1 MANRF
6 SERVKILMGKHGWSM
21 RDLSRQS
28 GIPYSTIYDVLESGK
43 TQPDNLTARNLKRL
57 ARTLGTSIDYLVGTW
72 EDDRGTLSPPWP
84 WLAPSPRRQYGA
96 ARWHYEHCNI
106 GTSVRRDL
114 CRGRCRIRE
123 TRQMRLSSH
132 VPWRGYWGALLG
144 LSLVLLLTGCASWTK
159 PGAGLP
165 RLCR

>member
-21 RDLSRQS
+21 RDLSRHS

-72 EDDRGTLSPPWP
+72 EDDQGDGKP
-84 WLAPSPRRQYGA
+84 ADVVMVGA
-96 ARWHYEHCNI
+96 
-106 GTSVRRDL
+106 
-114 CRGRCRIRE
+114 
-123 TRQMRLSSH
+123 
-132 VPWRGYWGALLG
+132 
-144 LSLVLLLTGCASWTK
+144 
-159 PGAGLP
+159 
-165 RLCR
+165 

>member
-6 SERVKILMGKHGWSM
+6 SERVKILMNKHGWSM

-72 EDDRGTLSPPWP
+72 EDEGSEIEP
-84 WLAPSPRRQYGA
+84 AGVAVVGA
-96 ARWHYEHCNI
+96 
-106 GTSVRRDL
+106 
-114 CRGRCRIRE
+114 
-123 TRQMRLSSH
+123 
-132 VPWRGYWGALLG
+132 
-144 LSLVLLLTGCASWTK
+144 
-159 PGAGLP
+159 
-165 RLCR
+165 

>member
-6 SERVKILMGKHGWSM
+6 SRHIKILISKHGWSM

-72 EDDRGTLSPPWP
+72 EDEQGDCGPAGVALV
-84 WLAPSPRRQYGA
+84 GA
-96 ARWHYEHCNI
+96 
-106 GTSVRRDL
+106 
-114 CRGRCRIRE
+114 
-123 TRQMRLSSH
+123 
-132 VPWRGYWGALLG
+132 
-144 LSLVLLLTGCASWTK
+144 
-159 PGAGLP
+159 
-165 RLCR
+165 

>member
-72 EDDRGTLSPPWP
+72 EDDQGDGESAGVALV
-84 WLAPSPRRQYGA
+84 GA
-96 ARWHYEHCNI
+96 
-106 GTSVRRDL
+106 
-114 CRGRCRIRE
+114 
-123 TRQMRLSSH
+123 
-132 VPWRGYWGALLG
+132 
-144 LSLVLLLTGCASWTK
+144 
-159 PGAGLP
+159 
-165 RLCR
+165 

>member
-21 RDLSRQS
+21 RDLSRHS

-72 EDDRGTLSPPWP
+72 EDDQGDDEPAGMALV
-84 WLAPSPRRQYGA
+84 GA
-96 ARWHYEHCNI
+96 
-106 GTSVRRDL
+106 
-114 CRGRCRIRE
+114 
-123 TRQMRLSSH
+123 
-132 VPWRGYWGALLG
+132 
-144 LSLVLLLTGCASWTK
+144 
-159 PGAGLP
+159 
-165 RLCR
+165 

>member
-6 SERVKILMGKHGWSM
+6 SERVKLLMSKHGWSM

-72 EDDRGTLSPPWP
+72 EDDQGDSEPTGVALVGT
-84 WLAPSPRRQYGA
+84 
-96 ARWHYEHCNI
+96 
-106 GTSVRRDL
+106 
-114 CRGRCRIRE
+114 
-123 TRQMRLSSH
+123 
-132 VPWRGYWGALLG
+132 
-144 LSLVLLLTGCASWTK
+144 
-159 PGAGLP
+159 
-165 RLCR
+165 